1 MSSFSEQDP
10 IDPDDPEL
18 DYTPLRLSE
27 RLAKLGPSVSQGARS
42 EPVRSPAILR
52 PAPPD
57 PKAIYE
63 PARHP
68 RDLDRRAALFSVA
81 ARVAAVAGVVAVA
94 ALLFVIMKPAPRQS
108 VAASTP
114 SDITGSTST
123 APAQPSQGDVESK
136 PAPRQSVAG
145 STPSDITGSTSTA
158 PPQSAPPQSAPPQ
171 SSQGDVESKPAL
183 AQFKA
188 LLASPPSQPAT
199 HEQSRQLLQ
208 NFLQWRR
215 KANTTETSQ

>member
-18 DYTPLRLSE
+18 DYTPLRLRE

-42 EPVRSPAILR
+42 EPIRSPPILR
-52 PAPPD
+52 PARPD

-63 PARHP
+63 PARQP
-68 RDLDRRAALFSVA
+68 RDLDRRAALSSVA
-81 ARVAAVAGVVAVA
+81 ARVAAIAGVVAVV
-94 ALLFVIMKPAPRQS
+94 ALLFVIMKPAPRQSVAGSTPSDITGSTSTAPPQSSQGDVESKPAPRQS

-136 PAPRQSVAG
+136 PA
-145 STPSDITGSTSTA
+145 
-158 PPQSAPPQSAPPQ
+158 
-171 SSQGDVESKPAL
+171 L
-183 AQFKA
+183 AEFKA

-199 HEQSRQLLQ
+199 HEQSQQLLQ
-208 NFLQWRR
+208 NFLQWRK
-215 KANTTETSQ
+215 KANTTETSHTNGPNY

>member
-27 RLAKLGPSVSQGARS
+27 RLAKLGPSVSLGARS
-42 EPVRSPAILR
+42 EPIRSPPIPR

-57 PKAIYE
+57 PKAITE

-68 RDLDRRAALFSVA
+68 RDLDRRAALLSVA
-81 ARVAAVAGVVAVA
+81 ARVAAVAGVVAVVP
-94 ALLFVIMKPAPRQS
+94 LLFVIMKPAPRQS

-123 APAQPSQGDVESK
+123 AP
-136 PAPRQSVAG
+136 
-145 STPSDITGSTSTA
+145 
-158 PPQSAPPQSAPPQ
+158 PQ

-183 AQFKA
+183 AEFKA
-188 LLASPPSQPAT
+188 LLASPPGQPAT
-199 HEQSRQLLQ
+199 HEQSQQLLQ
-208 NFLQWRR
+208 RFLKWGS
-215 KANTTETSQ
+215 KN

>member
-18 DYTPLRLSE
+18 DYTPFRLRE

-42 EPVRSPAILR
+42 EPIRSPPIPR

-81 ARVAAVAGVVAVA
+81 ARVVAVAGVVAVV

-108 VAASTP
+108 VAGSTP

-136 PAPRQSVAG
+136 PA
-145 STPSDITGSTSTA
+145 
-158 PPQSAPPQSAPPQ
+158 
-171 SSQGDVESKPAL
+171 L
-183 AQFKA
+183 AEFKA

-199 HEQSRQLLQ
+199 HEQSQQLLQ
-208 NFLQWRR
+208 NFLQWRK